1 MKCIVPKNK
10 SRYESKLKKL
20 IRSLDIMIMI
30 FSLFKS
36 NHQPLGLEHLQ
47 RNFSMGGGL
56 RTDIYV
62 DKNK

>member
-1 MKCIVPKNK
+1 MKYIVPKNK

-20 IRSLDIMIMI
+20 IRSFDNMIMN

-36 NHQPLGLEHLQ
+36 NQPLGREHLQ

-62 DKNK
+62 NKNK